1 MINAKIKICFVE
13 ENKFEDR
20 ITIDEIVSEDI
31 LQVFV
36 DLGEMKINPMQ
47 LKLSVSLTDWNFCLS
62 NQSTKLMEE
71 ISNIAN

>member
-1 MINAKIKICFVE
+1 MIKAKIKICFVE

-20 ITIDEIVSEDI
+20 MTVDEIVSEEI

-47 LKLSVSLTDWNFCLS
+47 L
-62 NQSTKLMEE
+62 
-71 ISNIAN
+71 